1 MINCTK
7 LLQSTET
14 LKEIKRYSAIKE
26 GTPKWMLR
34 FSKTA
39 SPMVVWNITR
49 KCNLSCAHCYINA
62 VGPEDAT
69 PEEGMD
75 ELTTSEAKGMI
86 DDLVAIKSP
95 MLVFSGGEPLLR
107 DDIYELNVY
116 AMKIGLR
123 TILSTNSTLITREA
137 AKKIKE
143 AGFAY
148 VGVSLDGTEEVHDSF
163 RGAKGAFEKS
173 LQGLR
178 YLMEEGVRTGVR
190 FAITNQNYDELP
202 KVLELTR
209 REKIPRFSLFQLV
222 YGGRGKEII
231 DWDIFN
237 DQRRKV
243 MDYVIEEARVSN
255 GMNIVTADNYA
266 DGIYLLQDVAE
277 REPERAVEVERLLA
291 MQSGCPAGDGLANVD
306 YRGDVHLCPYWQSR
320 TIGNIRDKK
329 FSDIW
334 FDEEIEI
341 LAKMRDKTRYLN
353 GKCGRCKLS
362 HLCMGCR
369 VRAEVACGDPL
380 GEDPACYL
388 TEEEISGEKIQ
399 LNDTCKSR

>member
-26 GTPKWMLR
+26 KTPKWMLR
-34 FSKTA
+34 FSKAA
-39 SPMVVWNITR
+39 SPMVVWNTTR
-49 KCNLSCAHCYINA
+49 KCNLSCSHCYINA
-62 VGPEDAT
+62 VGPEEVTSEVDT
-69 PEEGMD
+69 G
-75 ELTTSEAKGMI
+75 ELTTSEAKEMI

-107 DDIYELNVY
+107 DDIFELNVY
-116 AMKIGLR
+116 AMKHGLR

-137 AKKIKE
+137 AKKIKK
-143 AGFAY
+143 AGFVY
-148 VGVSLDGTEEVHDSF
+148 VGVSLDGTEEIHDSF

-178 YLMEEGVRTGVR
+178 YLMDEGVGTGVR
-190 FAITNQNYDELP
+190 FAITNQNYDELS
-202 KVLELTR
+202 KVLEITR

-237 DQRRKV
+237 DQRRNV

-266 DGIYLLQDVAE
+266 DGIYLLQEVAE
-277 REPERAVEVERLLA
+277 REPERAAEVERLLA

-306 YRGDVHLCPYWQSR
+306 NRGDVHLCPYWQSR
-320 TIGNIRDKK
+320 SIGNIREKK

-341 LAKMRDKTRYLN
+341 LTKMRDKTRYLKD
-353 GKCGRCKLS
+353 KCGRCKLS

-369 VRAEVACGDPL
+369 VRAEVACGDPF

-388 TEEEISGEKIQ
+388 TEEEISGAKVR
-399 LNDTCKSR
+399 LHDS

>member
-1 MINCTK
+1 MK
-7 LLQSTET
+7 L
-14 LKEIKRYSAIKE
+14 
-26 GTPKWMLR
+26 
-34 FSKTA
+34 
-39 SPMVVWNITR
+39 
-49 KCNLSCAHCYINA
+49 
-62 VGPEDAT
+62 
-69 PEEGMD
+69 
-75 ELTTSEAKGMI
+75 
-86 DDLVAIKSP
+86 
-95 MLVFSGGEPLLR
+95 
-107 DDIYELNVY
+107 
-116 AMKIGLR
+116 GLR
-123 TILSTNSTLITREA
+123 TILSSNSTLITREA

-148 VGVSLDGTEEVHDSF
+148 VGVSLDGSEETHDRF

-190 FAITNQNYDELP
+190 FAITNLNYDELP

-237 DQRRKV
+237 DQRREV
-243 MDYVIEEARVSN
+243 MDYIIKEARVSN

-277 REPERAVEVERLLA
+277 HEPERAAEVERLLA

-306 YRGDVHLCPYWQSR
+306 NRGDVHLCPYWQSR
-320 TIGNIRDKK
+320 TIGNIREEK

-334 FDEEIEI
+334 FDEGNEF
-341 LAKMRDKTRYLN
+341 LAKMRDKTRYIKD
-353 GKCGRCKLS
+353 KCGRCRLN

-369 VRAEVACGDPL
+369 VRAEVACGDPF

-388 TEEEISGEKIQ
+388 TEEEISGVKVG
-399 LNDTCKSR
+399 LYDKGLVA

>member
-1 MINCTK
+1 MINCSK

-14 LKEIKRYSAIKE
+14 LKEIKRYSAVEKE
-26 GTPKWMLR
+26 TPKWMLR

-39 SPMVVWNITR
+39 SPMVVWNTTR
-49 KCNLSCAHCYINA
+49 KCNLRCAHCYINA
-62 VGPEDAT
+62 VGED
-69 PEEGMD
+69 E
-75 ELTTSEAKGMI
+75 SEADMGELATREVMNLI
-86 DDLVAIKSP
+86 EDLVSIKSP

-107 DDIYELNVY
+107 NDIYELNMY
-116 AMKIGLR
+116 AMKLGLR
-123 TILSTNSTLITREA
+123 TILSTNSTLITMEV

-148 VGVSLDGTEEVHDSF
+148 VGVSLDGSEEAHDKF
-163 RGAKGAFEKS
+163 RGVKGAFEKS

-178 YLMEEGVRTGVR
+178 YLMGEGVKTGVR

-202 KVLELTR
+202 KVLEITR
-209 REKIPRFSLFQLV
+209 RENIPRFSLFQLV

-237 DQRRKV
+237 EQRRGV
-243 MDYVIEEARVSN
+243 MDYIIAEARVSN

-266 DGIYLLQDVAE
+266 DGIYLLQEVAE
-277 REPERAVEVERLLA
+277 REPERAAEVEKLLA

-306 YRGDVHLCPYWQSR
+306 NRGDVHLCPYWQSR
-320 TIGNIRDKK
+320 TIGNIREKK

-334 FDEEIEI
+334 FDEENEI
-341 LAKMRDKTRYLN
+341 LSRMRDKTRYLKD
-353 GKCGRCKLS
+353 KCGRCKLNR
-362 HLCMGCR
+362 LCMGCR
-369 VRAEVACGDPL
+369 VRAEVAYGDPF

-388 TEEEISGEKIQ
+388 TEEEIAGVKVSLYDKNLVI
-399 LNDTCKSR
+399 

>member
-14 LKEIKRYSAIKE
+14 LKEIKRYSAVEKE
-26 GTPKWMLR
+26 TPKWMLR

-39 SPMVVWNITR
+39 SPIVVWNTTR
-49 KCNLSCAHCYINA
+49 KCNLRCAHCYINA
-62 VGPEDAT
+62 VG
-69 PEEGMD
+69 EEESGAGMG
-75 ELTTSEAKGMI
+75 ELTTREAMNLI
-86 DDLVAIKSP
+86 EDLVSIKSP
-95 MLVFSGGEPLLR
+95 MLAFSGGEPLLR
-107 DDIYELNVY
+107 NDIYELNVY
-116 AMKIGLR
+116 AMKLGLR
-123 TILSTNSTLITREA
+123 TILSTNSTLITRDA
-137 AKKIKE
+137 ARKIKE

-148 VGVSLDGTEEVHDSF
+148 VGVSLDGTEEVHDRF
-163 RGAKGAFEKS
+163 RGAKGAFEKAI
-173 LQGLR
+173 QGLKN
-178 YLMEEGVRTGVR
+178 LMEAGVKTGVR

-202 KVLELTR
+202 KVLEITR

-237 DQRRKV
+237 EQRRSV
-243 MDYVIEEARVSN
+243 MDYIIEEARVSN

-277 REPERAVEVERLLA
+277 HEPERAAEVEKLLA

-306 YRGDVHLCPYWQSR
+306 NRGDVHLCPYWQSR
-320 TIGNIRDKK
+320 TIGNIREQK

-334 FDEEIEI
+334 FDEENEM
-341 LAKMRDKTRYLN
+341 LAKMRDKTRYLKD
-353 GKCGRCKLS
+353 KCGRCKLN

-369 VRAEVACGDPL
+369 VRAEVACGDPF

-388 TEEEISGEKIQ
+388 TEEEIAGSKVW
-399 LNDTCKSR
+399 LHDRS

>member
-14 LKEIKRYSAIKE
+14 LKEIKRYSAIEKE
-26 GTPKWMLR
+26 VPKWMLR

-39 SPMVVWNITR
+39 SPMVVWNTTR
-49 KCNLSCAHCYINA
+49 KCNLRCAHCYINA
-62 VGPEDAT
+62 VGEDS
-69 PEEGMD
+69 EEDMG
-75 ELTTSEAKGMI
+75 ELTTREAMNMI
-86 DDLVAIKSP
+86 EDLAAIKSP

-107 DDIYELNVY
+107 NDIYELNVY
-116 AMKIGLR
+116 AMKLGLR
-123 TILSTNSTLITREA
+123 TILSSNSTLITREA

-143 AGFAY
+143 AGFSY
-148 VGVSLDGTEEVHDSF
+148 VGVSLDGRGEAHDSF
-163 RGAKGAFEKS
+163 RGAKGAFKKS

-178 YLMEEGVRTGVR
+178 HLMEAGVKTGVR

-202 KVLELTR
+202 KVLEITR

-237 DQRRKV
+237 EQRRSV
-243 MDYVIEEARVSN
+243 MDYIIEEARVSN

-277 REPERAVEVERLLA
+277 HEPERAEEVEKLLA

-306 YRGDVHLCPYWQSR
+306 NQGNVHLCPYWQSL
-320 TIGNIRDKK
+320 TIGNIREQK

-334 FDEEIEI
+334 FDEENEI
-341 LAKMRDKTRYLN
+341 LAKMRDKTRYLK
-353 GKCGRCKLS
+353 GKCGRCRLN

-369 VRAEVACGDPL
+369 VRAEVACGDL
-380 GEDPACYL
+380 FGEDPACYL
-388 TEEEISGEKIQ
+388 TEEEIAGAKVLLHDRS
-399 LNDTCKSR
+399 

>member
-1 MINCTK
+1 
-7 LLQSTET
+7 
-14 LKEIKRYSAIKE
+14 
-26 GTPKWMLR
+26 MLR

-39 SPMVVWNITR
+39 SPIVVWNTTR
-49 KCNLSCAHCYINA
+49 KCNLRCAHCYINA
-62 VGPEDAT
+62 VG
-69 PEEGMD
+69 EEESGADMG
-75 ELTTSEAKGMI
+75 ELTTREAMDLI
-86 DDLVAIKSP
+86 EDLVSIKSP
-95 MLVFSGGEPLLR
+95 MLAFSGGEPLLR
-107 DDIYELNVY
+107 NDIYELNVY
-116 AMKIGLR
+116 AMKLGLR
-123 TILSTNSTLITREA
+123 TILSTNSTLITRDV

-148 VGVSLDGTEEVHDSF
+148 VGVSLDGTEEVHDRF

-178 YLMEEGVRTGVR
+178 NLMEAGVKTGVR

-202 KVLELTR
+202 KVLEITR

-231 DWDIFN
+231 NWDIFN
-237 DQRRKV
+237 EQRRSV
-243 MDYVIEEARVSN
+243 MDYIIEEARVSN

-277 REPERAVEVERLLA
+277 REPERAAEVERLLA

-306 YRGDVHLCPYWQSR
+306 NQGNVHLCPYWQSR
-320 TIGNIRDKK
+320 TIGNIREQK

-334 FDEEIEI
+334 FDGENEI
-341 LAKMRDKTRYLN
+341 LAKMRDKTLYLKD
-353 GKCGRCKLS
+353 KCGRCKLS

-369 VRAEVACGDPL
+369 VRAEVACGDPF

-388 TEEEISGEKIQ
+388 TEEEIAGEKVW
-399 LNDTCKSR
+399 LHDRS

>member
-1 MINCTK
+1 MINCSK

-14 LKEIKRYSAIKE
+14 LNEIKRYSAIKE
-26 GTPKWMLR
+26 KTPKWMLR

-39 SPMVVWNITR
+39 SPMVVWNVTR

-62 VGPEDAT
+62 VGPEET
-69 PEEGMD
+69 VSEEDMGD
-75 ELTTSEAKGMI
+75 LTTREAMDMI
-86 DDLVAIKSP
+86 DDLVDIKSP

-107 DDIYELNVY
+107 EDIYEN
-116 AMKIGLR
+116 
-123 TILSTNSTLITREA
+123 
-137 AKKIKE
+137 KIKE

-148 VGVSLDGTEEVHDSF
+148 VGVSLDGTDEVHDSF

-178 YLMEEGVRTGVR
+178 NLMAAGVRTGVR
-190 FAITNQNYDELP
+190 FAITNQNYNELS
-202 KVLELTR
+202 KVLEITR

-237 DQRRKV
+237 DQRREV
-243 MDYVIEEARVSN
+243 MDYIIKEAKVNN

-277 REPERAVEVERLLA
+277 HDPERAAEVEKLLA

-306 YRGDVHLCPYWQSR
+306 NRGDVHLCPYWQSR
-320 TIGNIRDKK
+320 TIGNIREKK
-329 FSDIW
+329 LSEIW

-341 LAKMRDKTRYLN
+341 LAKMRDKTRYLKD
-353 GKCGRCKLS
+353 KCGRCKLS

-369 VRAEVACGDPL
+369 VRAEVACGDPF

-388 TEEEISGEKIQ
+388 TEEEISGAKVR
-399 LNDTCKSR
+399 LHDRG

>member
-1 MINCTK
+1 MINCSK
-7 LLQSTET
+7 LLQSTKT
-14 LKEIKRYSAIKE
+14 LNEIKRYSAVKE
-26 GTPKWMLR
+26 EVPKWMLR
-34 FSKTA
+34 FSKTV
-39 SPMVVWNITR
+39 SPMVVWNVTR
-49 KCNLSCAHCYINA
+49 KCNLSCAHCYVNA
-62 VGPEDAT
+62 VGEEEPDA
-69 PEEGMD
+69 EMG
-75 ELTTSEAKGMI
+75 ELTTREAMDMI
-86 DDLVAIKSP
+86 EDLAAIKSP

-107 DDIYELNVY
+107 SDIYELNVY
-116 AMKIGLR
+116 AMKLGLR
-123 TILSTNSTLITREA
+123 TILSSNSTLITREA

-148 VGVSLDGTEEVHDSF
+148 VGVSLDGSEETHDRF

-190 FAITNQNYDELP
+190 FAITNLNYDELP

-237 DQRRKV
+237 DQRREV
-243 MDYVIEEARVSN
+243 MDYIIKEARVSN

-277 REPERAVEVERLLA
+277 HEPERAAEVERLLA

-306 YRGDVHLCPYWQSR
+306 NRGDVHLCPYWQSR
-320 TIGNIRDKK
+320 TIGNIREEK

-334 FDEEIEI
+334 FDEGNEF
-341 LAKMRDKTRYLN
+341 LAKMRDKTRYIKD
-353 GKCGRCKLS
+353 KCGRCKLN

-369 VRAEVACGDPL
+369 VRAEVACGDPF

-388 TEEEISGEKIQ
+388 TEEEISGVKVG
-399 LNDTCKSR
+399 LYDKGLVA

>member
-1 MINCTK
+1 MINCSK
-7 LLQSTET
+7 LLQSTKT
-14 LKEIKRYSAIKE
+14 LNEIKRYSAVKE
-26 GTPKWMLR
+26 EVPKWMLR
-34 FSKTA
+34 FSKTV
-39 SPMVVWNITR
+39 SPMVVWNVTR
-49 KCNLSCAHCYINA
+49 KCNLSCAHCYVNA
-62 VGPEDAT
+62 VGEEEPDA
-69 PEEGMD
+69 EMG
-75 ELTTSEAKGMI
+75 ELTTREAMDMI
-86 DDLVAIKSP
+86 EDLAAIKSP

-107 DDIYELNVY
+107 SDIYELNVY
-116 AMKIGLR
+116 AMKLGLR
-123 TILSTNSTLITREA
+123 TILSSNSTLITREA

-148 VGVSLDGTEEVHDSF
+148 VGVSLDGSEETHDRF

-237 DQRRKV
+237 DQRREV
-243 MDYVIEEARVSN
+243 MDYIIEEARVSN

-277 REPERAVEVERLLA
+277 HEPERAAEVERLLA

-306 YRGDVHLCPYWQSR
+306 NRGDVHLCPYWQSR
-320 TIGNIRDKK
+320 TIGNIREEK

-334 FDEEIEI
+334 FDEENEF
-341 LAKMRDKTRYLN
+341 LTKMRDKTRYIKD
-353 GKCGRCKLS
+353 KCGRCKLN

-369 VRAEVACGDPL
+369 VRAEVACGDPF

-388 TEEEISGEKIQ
+388 TEEEIAGVKVG
-399 LNDTCKSR
+399 LYDKGLVA

>member
-1 MINCTK
+1 
-7 LLQSTET
+7 
-14 LKEIKRYSAIKE
+14 
-26 GTPKWMLR
+26 MLR
-34 FSKTA
+34 FSKTI
-39 SPMVVWNITR
+39 SPMVVWNVTR

-62 VGPEDAT
+62 VGEEESDADM
-69 PEEGMD
+69 G
-75 ELTTSEAKGMI
+75 ELTTREAMDMI
-86 DDLVAIKSP
+86 EDLAAIKSP

-107 DDIYELNVY
+107 NDIYELNVY
-116 AMKIGLR
+116 AMKLGLR
-123 TILSTNSTLITREA
+123 TILSSNSTLITREA

-148 VGVSLDGTEEVHDSF
+148 VGVSLDGSEETHDRF

-190 FAITNQNYDELP
+190 FAITNLNYDELP
-202 KVLELTR
+202 KVLELTK

-237 DQRRKV
+237 DQRREV
-243 MDYVIEEARVSN
+243 MDYIIKEARVSN

-277 REPERAVEVERLLA
+277 HEPERAAEVERLLA

-306 YRGDVHLCPYWQSR
+306 NRGDVHLCPYWQSR
-320 TIGNIRDKK
+320 TIGNIREEK

-334 FDEEIEI
+334 FDEENEF
-341 LAKMRDKTRYLN
+341 LTKMRDKTRYIKD
-353 GKCGRCKLS
+353 KCGRCKLN

-369 VRAEVACGDPL
+369 VRAEVACGDPF

-388 TEEEISGEKIQ
+388 TEEEISGVKVG
-399 LNDTCKSR
+399 LYDKGLVA

>member
-1 MINCTK
+1 MINCSK
-7 LLQSTET
+7 LLQSTKT
-14 LKEIKRYSAIKE
+14 LNEIKRYSAVKE
-26 GTPKWMLR
+26 EVPKWMLR
-34 FSKTA
+34 FSKTI
-39 SPMVVWNITR
+39 SPMVVWNVTR

-62 VGPEDAT
+62 VGEEESDADM
-69 PEEGMD
+69 G
-75 ELTTSEAKGMI
+75 ELTTREAMDMI
-86 DDLVAIKSP
+86 EDLAAIKSP

-107 DDIYELNVY
+107 NDIYELNVY
-116 AMKIGLR
+116 AMKLGLR
-123 TILSTNSTLITREA
+123 TILSSNSTLITREA

-148 VGVSLDGTEEVHDSF
+148 VGVSLDGSEETHDRF

-190 FAITNQNYDELP
+190 FAITNLNYDELP

-237 DQRRKV
+237 DQRREV
-243 MDYVIEEARVSN
+243 MDYIIKEARVSN

-277 REPERAVEVERLLA
+277 HEPERAAEVERLLA

-306 YRGDVHLCPYWQSR
+306 NRGDVHLCPYWQSR
-320 TIGNIRDKK
+320 TIGNIREEK

-334 FDEEIEI
+334 FDEENEF
-341 LAKMRDKTRYLN
+341 LTKMRDKTRYIKD
-353 GKCGRCKLS
+353 KCGRCKLN

-369 VRAEVACGDPL
+369 VRAEVACGDPF

-388 TEEEISGEKIQ
+388 TEEEIAGVKVG
-399 LNDTCKSR
+399 LYDKGLVA

>member
-1 MINCTK
+1 MINCSK
-7 LLQSTET
+7 LLQSTKT
-14 LKEIKRYSAIKE
+14 LDEIKRYSAVKE
-26 GTPKWMLR
+26 ETPKWMLR
-34 FSKTA
+34 FSKTS
-39 SPMVVWNITR
+39 SPMVVWNVTR

-62 VGPEDAT
+62 VGPEKAES
-69 PEEGMD
+69 EEDMGD
-75 ELTTSEAKGMI
+75 LTTREAMNMI

-107 DDIYELNVY
+107 EDIFELNVY
-116 AMKIGLR
+116 AMKLRLR
-123 TILSTNSTLITREA
+123 TILSTNSTLITKEV

-148 VGVSLDGTEEVHDSF
+148 VGVSLDGTEEIHDSF

-178 YLMEEGVRTGVR
+178 NLIEAGVRTGVR
-190 FAITNQNYDELP
+190 FAITNQNYNELS
-202 KVLELTR
+202 KVLEITR

-237 DQRRKV
+237 DQRREV
-243 MDYVIEEARVSN
+243 MDYIIKEAKVSN

-277 REPERAVEVERLLA
+277 HDPERAAEVEKLLT

-306 YRGDVHLCPYWQSR
+306 NRGDVHLCPYWQSR
-320 TIGNIRDKK
+320 TIGNIREKK
-329 FSDIW
+329 LSEIW

-341 LAKMRDKTRYLN
+341 LAKMRDKTRYLKD
-353 GKCGRCKLS
+353 KCGRCKLS

-369 VRAEVACGDPL
+369 VRAEVACGDPF

-388 TEEEISGEKIQ
+388 TEEEISGAKVR
-399 LNDTCKSR
+399 LHDRG

>member
-1 MINCTK
+1 
-7 LLQSTET
+7 
-14 LKEIKRYSAIKE
+14 
-26 GTPKWMLR
+26 MLR
-34 FSKTA
+34 FSKTI
-39 SPMVVWNITR
+39 SPMVVWNVTR
-49 KCNLSCAHCYINA
+49 KCNLSCAHCYVNA
-62 VGPEDAT
+62 VGEEESDADM
-69 PEEGMD
+69 G
-75 ELTTSEAKGMI
+75 ELTTREAMDMI
-86 DDLVAIKSP
+86 EDLAAIKSP

-107 DDIYELNVY
+107 SDIYELNVY
-116 AMKIGLR
+116 AMKLGLR
-123 TILSTNSTLITREA
+123 TILSSNSTLITREA

-148 VGVSLDGTEEVHDSF
+148 VGVSLDGSEEMHDRF

-190 FAITNQNYDELP
+190 FAITNLNYDELP

-237 DQRRKV
+237 DQRREV

-277 REPERAVEVERLLA
+277 HEPERAAEVERLLA

-306 YRGDVHLCPYWQSR
+306 NQGNVHLCPYWQSR
-320 TIGNIRDKK
+320 TIGNIREKK
-329 FSDIW
+329 FNDIW
-334 FDEEIEI
+334 FDEENEF
-341 LAKMRDKTRYLN
+341 LAKMRDKTRYIKD
-353 GKCGRCKLS
+353 KCGRCKLN

-369 VRAEVACGDPL
+369 VRAEVANGDPF

-388 TEEEISGEKIQ
+388 TEEEIAGEKAW
-399 LNDTCKSR
+399 LHDKVLVTR

>member
-1 MINCTK
+1 MSSETENSYTEK
-7 LLQSTET
+7 AKKGLASTTLQANLTN
-14 LKEIKRYSAIKE
+14 LQN
-26 GTPKWMLR
+26 R
-34 FSKTA
+34 F
-39 SPMVVWNITR
+39 
-49 KCNLSCAHCYINA
+49 
-62 VGPEDAT
+62 G
-69 PEEGMD
+69 
-75 ELTTSEAKGMI
+75 KG
-86 DDLVAIKSP
+86 
-95 MLVFSGGEPLLR
+95 
-107 DDIYELNVY
+107 
-116 AMKIGLR
+116 AMKLWSEMEDPQIRDRVKANRMKTFDYLDI
-123 TILSTNSTLITREA
+123 ILAELAKNVRKNGGHVYFAATAQDAIDYTREV

-178 YLMEEGVRTGVR
+178 NLMEAGVRTGVR
-190 FAITNQNYDELP
+190 FAITNQNYNEFS
-202 KVLELTR
+202 KVLEITR

-237 DQRRKV
+237 DQRREV
-243 MDYVIEEARVSN
+243 MDYIIKEAKVSN

-277 REPERAVEVERLLA
+277 HEPERAAAVEQLLA

-306 YRGDVHLCPYWQSR
+306 NKGDVHLCPYWQSR
-320 TIGNIRDKK
+320 TIGNIREKK

-334 FDEEIEI
+334 FDEDIEI
-341 LAKMRDKTRYLN
+341 LAKMRDKTRYLKD
-353 GKCGRCKLS
+353 KCGRCKLS

-369 VRAEVACGDPL
+369 VRAEVACGDPF

-388 TEEEISGEKIQ
+388 TEEEISGAKVWLGSEK
-399 LNDTCKSR
+399 K

>member
-1 MINCTK
+1 MINCSK
-7 LLQSTET
+7 LLQSTKT
-14 LKEIKRYSAIKE
+14 LNEIKRYSAVKE
-26 GTPKWMLR
+26 EVPKWMLR
-34 FSKTA
+34 FSKTV
-39 SPMVVWNITR
+39 SPMVVWNVTR
-49 KCNLSCAHCYINA
+49 KCNLSCAHCYVNA
-62 VGPEDAT
+62 VGEEEPDA
-69 PEEGMD
+69 EMG
-75 ELTTSEAKGMI
+75 ELTTREAMDMI
-86 DDLVAIKSP
+86 EDLAAIKSP

-107 DDIYELNVY
+107 SDIYELNVY
-116 AMKIGLR
+116 AMKLGLR
-123 TILSTNSTLITREA
+123 TILSSNSTLITREA

-148 VGVSLDGTEEVHDSF
+148 VGVSLDGSEETHDRF

-237 DQRRKV
+237 DQRREV
-243 MDYVIEEARVSN
+243 MDYIIEEARVSN

-277 REPERAVEVERLLA
+277 HEPERAAEVERLLA

-306 YRGDVHLCPYWQSR
+306 NRGDVHLCPYWQSR
-320 TIGNIRDKK
+320 TIGNIREEK

-334 FDEEIEI
+334 FDEGNEF
-341 LAKMRDKTRYLN
+341 LAKMRDKTRYIKD
-353 GKCGRCKLS
+353 KCGRCRLN

-369 VRAEVACGDPL
+369 VRAEVACGDPF

-388 TEEEISGEKIQ
+388 TEEEISGVKVG
-399 LNDTCKSR
+399 LYDKGLVA

>member
-1 MINCTK
+1 MINCSK
-7 LLQSTET
+7 LLQSTKT
-14 LKEIKRYSAIKE
+14 LNEIKRYSAVKE
-26 GTPKWMLR
+26 EVPKWMLR
-34 FSKTA
+34 FSKTI
-39 SPMVVWNITR
+39 SPMVVWNVTR

-62 VGPEDAT
+62 VGEEESDADM
-69 PEEGMD
+69 G
-75 ELTTSEAKGMI
+75 ELTTSEAMDMI
-86 DDLVAIKSP
+86 EDLVAIKSP

-107 DDIYELNVY
+107 SDIYELNVY
-116 AMKIGLR
+116 AMKLGLR
-123 TILSTNSTLITREA
+123 TILSSNSTLITREA

-148 VGVSLDGTEEVHDSF
+148 VGVSLDGSEETHDRF

-190 FAITNQNYDELP
+190 FAITNLNYDELP

-237 DQRRKV
+237 DQRREV
-243 MDYVIEEARVSN
+243 MDYIIEEARVSN

-277 REPERAVEVERLLA
+277 HEPERAAEVERLLA

-306 YRGDVHLCPYWQSR
+306 NRGDVHLCPYWQSR
-320 TIGNIRDKK
+320 TIGNIREEK

-334 FDEEIEI
+334 FDEENEF
-341 LAKMRDKTRYLN
+341 LTKMRDKTRYIKD
-353 GKCGRCKLS
+353 KCGRCKLN

-369 VRAEVACGDPL
+369 VRAEVACGDPF

-388 TEEEISGEKIQ
+388 TEEEIAGVKVG
-399 LNDTCKSR
+399 LYDKGLVA

>member
-1 MINCTK
+1 
-7 LLQSTET
+7 
-14 LKEIKRYSAIKE
+14 
-26 GTPKWMLR
+26 MLR
-34 FSKTA
+34 FSKTT
-39 SPMVVWNITR
+39 SPMVVWNVTR
-49 KCNLSCAHCYINA
+49 KCNLSCAHCYVNA
-62 VGPEDAT
+62 VGEDESDADI
-69 PEEGMD
+69 G
-75 ELTTSEAKGMI
+75 ELTTREAMDMI
-86 DDLVAIKSP
+86 EDLAAIKSP

-107 DDIYELNVY
+107 NDIYELNVY
-116 AMKIGLR
+116 AMKLGLR
-123 TILSTNSTLITREA
+123 TILSSNSTLITREA

-148 VGVSLDGTEEVHDSF
+148 VGVSLDGSEETHDRF

-237 DQRRKV
+237 DQRREV

-277 REPERAVEVERLLA
+277 HEPERAAEVERLLA

-306 YRGDVHLCPYWQSR
+306 NRGDVHLCPYWQSR
-320 TIGNIRDKK
+320 TIGNIREEK

-334 FDEEIEI
+334 FDEENEF
-341 LAKMRDKTRYLN
+341 LAKMRDKTRYIKD
-353 GKCGRCKLS
+353 KCGRCKLN

-369 VRAEVACGDPL
+369 VRAEVACGDSV

-388 TEEEISGEKIQ
+388 TEEEIAGAKVW
-399 LNDTCKSR
+399 LHDKGLVA

>member
-7 LLQSTET
+7 LLQSTQT
-14 LKEIKRYSAIKE
+14 LKEIKRYSAVKE
-26 GTPKWMLR
+26 EAPKWMLR
-34 FSKTA
+34 FSKTT
-39 SPMVVWNITR
+39 SPIVVWNTTR
-49 KCNLSCAHCYINA
+49 KCNLSCSHCYINA
-62 VGPEDAT
+62 VDAETEEDM
-69 PEEGMD
+69 G
-75 ELTTSEAKGMI
+75 ELTTREAMNMI
-86 DDLVAIKSP
+86 DDLVSIKSP
-95 MLVFSGGEPLLR
+95 MLVFSGGEPMLR

-116 AMKIGLR
+116 AMKLGLR

-137 AKKIKE
+137 AKKIKD

-148 VGVSLDGTEEVHDSF
+148 VGVSLDGTEEVHDKF
-163 RGAKGAFEKS
+163 RGAKGAFKKS
-173 LQGLR
+173 IQGLR
-178 YLMEEGVRTGVR
+178 YLMEAGVRTGVR

-202 KVLELTR
+202 KVIELTR

-237 DQRRKV
+237 EQRREV
-243 MDYVIEEARVSN
+243 MDYIIKEARESN

-266 DGIYLLQDVAE
+266 DGIYLLQNVAE
-277 REPERAVEVERLLA
+277 HEPERAAEVEKLLA

-306 YRGDVHLCPYWQSR
+306 NRGDVHLCPYWQSR
-320 TIGNIRDKK
+320 TIGNIREKK

-334 FDEEIEI
+334 FDEDNEF
-341 LAKMRDKTRYLN
+341 LAKMRDKTRYIKD
-353 GKCGRCKLS
+353 KCGRCKLS

-369 VRAEVACGDPL
+369 VRAEVACGDPF

-388 TEEEISGEKIQ
+388 TEEEIAGVKVGLHDRS
-399 LNDTCKSR
+399 